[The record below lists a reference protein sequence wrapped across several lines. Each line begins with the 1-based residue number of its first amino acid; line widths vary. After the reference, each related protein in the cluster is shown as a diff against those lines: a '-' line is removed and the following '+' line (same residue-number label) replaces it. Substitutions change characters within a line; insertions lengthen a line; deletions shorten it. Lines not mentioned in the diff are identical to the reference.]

1 MKNYQHR
8 NCYYYGRNVRQDGLH
23 HQQEL
28 RGEVLFVSFH
38 STTTSNKPRIKLSCV
53 SNGDDGAAG
62 ESTATPKTITYG
74 RYICNSTA
82 TTGRCGSDLC
92 VLATATATRRGCSRY
107 TGSSILL
114 VFDSAFVAV
123 VGEKRKPVT
132 RQRTKMTVRD
142 RGRRNNL

>member
-74 RYICNSTA
+74 RYIYNSTA
-82 TTGRCGSDLC
+82 TTGRCGSDFAYYVTL
-92 VLATATATRRGCSRY
+92 VVV
-107 TGSSILL
+107 SSSSSTVRLL
-114 VFDSAFVAV
+114 VGV
-123 VGEKRKPVT
+123 VGEKSNPVT
-132 RQRTKMTVRD
+132 RQKTETTVHD

>member
-1 MKNYQHR
+1 MIVIITDGMLVRMDCTNNR
-8 NCYYYGRNVRQDGLH
+8 NKEERDF
-23 HQQEL
+23 
-28 RGEVLFVSFH
+28 LF
-38 STTTSNKPRIKLSCV
+38 RL

-62 ESTATPKTITYG
+62 DSTATPKTTTYG
-74 RYICNSTA
+74 RYIYNNTT
-82 TTGRCGSDLC
+82 TTGRCGSDFC

-132 RQRTKMTVRD
+132 RQRTKTTVHD